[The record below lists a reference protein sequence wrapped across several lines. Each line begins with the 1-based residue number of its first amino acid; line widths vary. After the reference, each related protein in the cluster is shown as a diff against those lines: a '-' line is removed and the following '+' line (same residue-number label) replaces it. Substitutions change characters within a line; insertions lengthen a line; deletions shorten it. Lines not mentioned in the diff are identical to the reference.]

1 MWEKMQSTQY
11 HSTTWRL
18 TLPSI
23 FLILGS
29 QSGNTQ
35 YRNHLQQSKSIQ
47 AHLMRDQLLSKN
59 SSLEI
64 QKCRLVHSHQ
74 ISNLEQKKKNV
85 FKTNKLRSLPLKLVK
100 PYLSSQLI
108 LCTRHHM
115 RLFLN
120 QLLKTDSKSL
130 TVEKNLL
137 IQIWYL
143 ESRIQYFEFRIFLP
157 IKYICKM
164 CLEIIF

>member
-1 MWEKMQSTQY
+1 MQSTQY

-74 ISNLEQKKKNV
+74 ISNLEQKNV
-85 FKTNKLRSLPLKLVK
+85 FKTQQLRSLPLKLVK
-100 PYLSSQLI
+100 PYLSSQLK

-120 QLLKTDSKSL
+120 QLLKTDSKKPTNSNM
-130 TVEKNLL
+130 V
-137 IQIWYL
+137 
-143 ESRIQYFEFRIFLP
+143 SRIQNTIFGIQNISSNQIYL
-157 IKYICKM
+157 
-164 CLEIIF
+164 